1 MKIATICVACALG
14 LASAGAAA
22 QGASDA
28 MEKLRACSLLANAE
42 RLECLE
48 KLSRDIAPPPR
59 SAASVAPAVAP
70 AADNW
75 IIIETTS
82 LRRPAVGRTV
92 PLCSSRSS
100 AAAAVRTW

>member
-22 QGASDA
+22 QGASDT

-59 SAASVAPAVAP
+59 PAASV
-70 AADNW
+70 
-75 IIIETTS
+75 
-82 LRRPAVGRTV
+82 GGHQ
-92 PLCSSRSS
+92 
-100 AAAAVRTW
+100 